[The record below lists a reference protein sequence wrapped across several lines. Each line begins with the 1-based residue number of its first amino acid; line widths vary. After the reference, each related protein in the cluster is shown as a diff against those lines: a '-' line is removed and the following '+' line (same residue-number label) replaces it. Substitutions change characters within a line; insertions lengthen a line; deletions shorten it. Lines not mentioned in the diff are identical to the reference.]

1 MFKVTISGPM
11 AVGKTTIINKII
23 ENSNNV
29 YAIFENAIANN
40 QLFNSICKRESSI
53 FTLDFKQLIY
63 INDII
68 ERKEKADKDI
78 LIFDKGLEDIIY
90 YWNRELELNYNNT
103 KNKSILPIIKNQIN
117 KEFSNLIIYLDAN
130 DKLLFSRKKNDKSRN
145 RNFFDKYM
153 KNFREEEK
161 KYFKSL
167 NAHFIETDLLT
178 IEEIAKQIED
188 IIYKNI
194 EEESKK

>member
-11 AVGKTTIINKII
+11 AVGKTTIIKKII
-23 ENSNNV
+23 ENNNNE
-29 YAIFENAIANN
+29 YAIFENAVANN
-40 QLFNSICKRESSI
+40 HLFNSICKRESSI
-53 FTLDFKQLIY
+53 LTLDFKQLIY

-68 ERKEKADKDI
+68 ERKEKSDKDI

-130 DKLLFSRKKNDKSRN
+130 DKLLYSRKKNDKSRS

-188 IIYKNI
+188 IIYRNI
-194 EEESKK
+194 EDER

>member
-11 AVGKTTIINKII
+11 AVGKTTIIKKII
-23 ENSNNV
+23 ENNNNA
-29 YAIFENAIANN
+29 YAIFENAVANN

-53 FTLDFKQLIY
+53 LTLDFKQLIY

-78 LIFDKGLEDIIY
+78 LIFDKGLEDIIF
-90 YWNRELELNYNNT
+90 YWNRELELNYNDI

-117 KEFSNLIIYLDAN
+117 NEFSNLIIYLDAN
-130 DKLLFSRKKNDKSRN
+130 DKLLYSRKKNDKSRS

-153 KNFREEEK
+153 KNFRDEEK

-167 NAHFIETDLLT
+167 NAHFIDTDLLT
-178 IEEIAKQIED
+178 IDEIAKQIED
-188 IIYKNI
+188 IIYRNI
-194 EEESKK
+194 E

>member
-1 MFKVTISGPM
+1 MFNVTISGPM
-11 AVGKTTIINKII
+11 AVGKTTIIKKII
-23 ENSNNV
+23 ENNNNA
-29 YAIFENAIANN
+29 YAIFENAVANN
-40 QLFNSICKRESSI
+40 HLFNSICKRESSI
-53 FTLDFKQLIY
+53 LTLDFKQLIY

-78 LIFDKGLEDIIY
+78 LIFDKGLEDIIF
-90 YWNRELELNYNNT
+90 YWNRELELNYYDI

-117 KEFSNLIIYLDAN
+117 NEFSNLIIYLDAN
-130 DKLLFSRKKNDKSRN
+130 DKLLYSRKKNDKSRS

-153 KNFREEEK
+153 KNFRDEEK

-167 NAHFIETDLLT
+167 NAHFIDTDLLT

-188 IIYKNI
+188 IIYRNI
-194 EEESKK
+194 EDER

>member
-103 KNKSILPIIKNQIN
+103 KNKSILPIIKKQIN

>member
-11 AVGKTTIINKII
+11 AVGKTTIIKKII
-23 ENSNNV
+23 ENNNNA
-29 YAIFENAIANN
+29 YAIFENAVANN

-53 FTLDFKQLIY
+53 LTLDFKQLIY
-63 INDII
+63 IYDII

-78 LIFDKGLEDIIY
+78 LIFDKGLEDIIF
-90 YWNRELELNYNNT
+90 YWNRELELNYNDI

-117 KEFSNLIIYLDAN
+117 NEFSNLIIYLDAN
-130 DKLLFSRKKNDKSRN
+130 DKLLYSRKKNDKSRS

-153 KNFREEEK
+153 KNFRDEEK

-167 NAHFIETDLLT
+167 NAHFIDTDLLT
-178 IEEIAKQIED
+178 IDEIAKQIED
-188 IIYKNI
+188 IIYRKI
-194 EEESKK
+194 E

>member
-1 MFKVTISGPM
+1 MFNVTISGPM
-11 AVGKTTIINKII
+11 AVGKTTIIKKII
-23 ENSNNV
+23 ENNNNA
-29 YAIFENAIANN
+29 YAIFENAVANN
-40 QLFNSICKRESSI
+40 HLFNSICKRESSI
-53 FTLDFKQLIY
+53 LTLDFKQLIY

-130 DKLLFSRKKNDKSRN
+130 DKLLYSRKKNDKSRS

-188 IIYKNI
+188 IIYRNI
-194 EEESKK
+194 EDER

>member
-11 AVGKTTIINKII
+11 AVGKTTIIKKII
-23 ENSNNV
+23 ENNKNT
-29 YAIFENAIANN
+29 YPIFENAVANN
-40 QLFNSICKRESSI
+40 QLFNSICKREGSI
-53 FTLDFKQLIY
+53 LTLDFKQLIY

-78 LIFDKGLEDIIY
+78 LIFDKGLEDIVF
-90 YWNRELELNYNNT
+90 YWNRELELNYNDI

-117 KEFSNLIIYLDAN
+117 NEFSNLIIYLDAN
-130 DKLLFSRKKNDKSRN
+130 DKLLYSRKKNDKSRS

-153 KNFREEEK
+153 KNFRDEEK

-167 NAHFIETDLLT
+167 NAHFIDTDLLT
-178 IEEIAKQIED
+178 IDEIAKQIED
-188 IIYKNI
+188 IIYRNI
-194 EEESKK
+194 E